1 VAVNEIIRLLI
12 DLPPANVEALALVD
26 ELLSLEGSP
35 GPARLLEMQPRLNA
49 AQEAL
54 RKISERSHTGVSRC
68 LLAQAVPASKV
79 PTGF

>member
-1 VAVNEIIRLLI
+1 MMNEIIALLV

-35 GPARLLEMQPRLNA
+35 GPARLLEMQPRLKV

-54 RKISERSHTGVSRC
+54 QKISERSHTGVQRC
-68 LLAQAVPASKV
+68 LLAQAVPAPKV
-79 PTGF
+79 PIGF